1 MAKAIFDTQLYQ
13 QKRKKSAPHWHKSD
27 FLWTYMAKNIRE
39 RVYDT
44 LRDYEY
50 ALDIGT
56 RLQYVPNTFTDNE
69 KVKHWDTLDDYSL
82 ADQELMQNPPL
93 KNNHY
98 DLVTSLLNIHNINN
112 IQSEFKQYNQLLKSG
127 GLMIANFFGED
138 NLIELR
144 QALYK
149 TETEVLGGIS
159 PRISPTITLND
170 AGNLLFM
177 AGFKIP
183 VADKETITISYSSPL
198 AFLKDI
204 QNMGESNM
212 LINRLKQPKKPKE
225 FIANLLNQLQEIAGN
240 DDGTLS
246 ITCEVITITGWKDD
260 GTMNPKT
267 NPMGV
272 TF

>member
-1 MAKAIFDTQLYQ
+1 MTKAIFDTQLYQ
-13 QKRKKSAPHWHKSD
+13 QKRKKSAPNWQKSD
-27 FLWTYMAKNIRE
+27 FLWIYMAKNIRE

-44 LRDYEY
+44 LRDYDN

-56 RLQYVPNTFTDNE
+56 RLQYVPKAFTKND
-69 KVKHWDTLDDYSL
+69 KVKYWDIIDDYSL
-82 ADQELMQNPPL
+82 ADLGNIPPRP
-93 KNNHY
+93 NHY

-112 IQSEFKQYNQLLKSG
+112 IQSELKYYNQLLKSG

-149 TETEVLGGIS
+149 AETEVLGGIS

-183 VADKETITISYSSPL
+183 VADKETIIINYPTPL
-198 AFLKDI
+198 ALLKDI
-204 QNMGESNM
+204 QNMGESNI
-212 LINRLKQPKKPKE
+212 LINRLKQPKKPKK

-240 DDGTLS
+240 NDGTLS

-272 TF
+272 NF